1 MQELERTINNTIIN
15 ATKELKVQTY
25 YGACQR
31 REQKGSIKGEELLLK
46 ESMKND

>member
-1 MQELERTINNTIIN
+1 MQELERTINNTIMN

-31 REQKGSIKGEELLLK
+31 REEKGLVKGEELLLK
-46 ESMKND
+46 GSIKND